1 MKAALYFLGV
11 CFLVWAAVI
20 YWVVSLMLGAVDDM
34 KLIISKAPVVI
45 ERAEGVVTE
54 IKTATAE
61 FGAQVDRA
69 KAALPQVAV
78 PDTVK
83 KYGAAGIDAVKSFT
97 FGHENPAVTEA
108 PAETDAPK
116 AP

>member
-34 KLIISKAPVVI
+34 KLIIAKAPVVI
-45 ERAEGVVTE
+45 EKAEGVVTD
-54 IKTATAE
+54 IKEATVQ

-69 KAALPQVAV
+69 KASLPRIAV

-83 KYGAAGIDAVKSFT
+83 KYGAAGIGAVKSFAL
-97 FGHENPAVTEA
+97 GHEKPSETEESTA
-108 PAETDAPK
+108 P
-116 AP
+116 